1 MKVTVSKP
9 EKSTVTITIEA
20 AEGDLT
26 KHLKQAAAE
35 LSKEVKIDGFRKG
48 KIPKDVLEKHVGKE
62 VIRAHGLEMAI
73 PHLYAEAVIE
83 EKIQVVARPE
93 ISVKSNDPFTF
104 EAKVAI
110 LPEVK
115 ISGHEKIKVPKKD
128 TTVTKEDLE
137 EVVNYFR
144 KQGATYPDVKR
155 AAKKGDRVE
164 VDFDGFDP
172 EGDVPLEGTSSK
184 NHPVVLGEGGLIP
197 GFEEEITGMKAGEEK
212 EFEIKF
218 PKDYHSDKFKG
229 KKVKFKIKLHKV
241 QEVELPEITKDWV
254 KKMTGKEMG
263 PDEFREEVKE
273 NLTKERDQQ
282 VKQQREAEFF
292 EELTKLAKVDI
303 PEALIEEEIDFILDR
318 TKMELESRGLSWDQY
333 EKYLEEQ
340 KRDIRQDKRSQAEKQ
355 VTLRLVLN
363 HLYKV
368 EKIEPTDKEIKEEVE
383 KMLVRYPRSEQDKVR
398 TNYEKGQ
405 QGYAQIHNAI
415 CLDRFLK
422 KYLS

>member
-144 KQGATYPDVKR
+144 KQGAT
-155 AAKKGDRVE
+155 
-164 VDFDGFDP
+164 
-172 EGDVPLEGTSSK
+172 
-184 NHPVVLGEGGLIP
+184 
-197 GFEEEITGMKAGEEK
+197 
-212 EFEIKF
+212 
-218 PKDYHSDKFKG
+218 
-229 KKVKFKIKLHKV
+229 
-241 QEVELPEITKDWV
+241 
-254 KKMTGKEMG
+254 
-263 PDEFREEVKE
+263 
-273 NLTKERDQQ
+273 
-282 VKQQREAEFF
+282 
-292 EELTKLAKVDI
+292 
-303 PEALIEEEIDFILDR
+303 
-318 TKMELESRGLSWDQY
+318 
-333 EKYLEEQ
+333 
-340 KRDIRQDKRSQAEKQ
+340 
-355 VTLRLVLN
+355 
-363 HLYKV
+363 
-368 EKIEPTDKEIKEEVE
+368 
-383 KMLVRYPRSEQDKVR
+383 
-398 TNYEKGQ
+398 
-405 QGYAQIHNAI
+405 
-415 CLDRFLK
+415 
-422 KYLS
+422 